1 MSKLKGRA
9 IYLLVTL
16 SLFCSQLQA
25 QDLSAVTDWVERVTL
40 SSISNGMLAKV
51 NVAVGDP
58 VAKGD
63 LLLELD
69 QRDVRSVL
77 AAAEARA
84 KAARLLDSEAKR
96 ELDRAME
103 LYDRTL
109 LSDHERKL
117 AEIEAAKAQAEFRQ
131 AESQLVQARL
141 QREFSRIRAPF
152 DGIVL
157 RVHVQPGQ
165 AVINRLET
173 TPLVTLA
180 STPMMK
186 AVAQVDE
193 KRMAGINAGDDVQV
207 GVRGKWLAGKISR
220 LGLEPVT
227 PAGGSAQYR
236 IEAAFTP
243 AKEMRLRAGE
253 QAVVRLP
260 DE

>member
-1 MSKLKGRA
+1 MSHFKGRA
-9 IYLLVTL
+9 SCLLIAL
-16 SLFCSQLQA
+16 SLFCGQLMA
-25 QDLSAVTDWVERVTL
+25 QDLSAVTDWEERVIL
-40 SSISNGMLAKV
+40 SSVSSGMLAKV
-51 NVAVGDP
+51 NVTAGEE

-63 LLLELD
+63 ILLELD
-69 QRDVRSVL
+69 QRGVRSSL
-77 AAAEARA
+77 AAAESRS
-84 KAARLLDSEAKR
+84 KAARLLNSEAKR

-117 AEIEAAKAQAEFRQ
+117 AEIEAAKAEAEFRQ

-141 QREFSRIRAPF
+141 QREFSRISAPF

-157 RVHVQPGQ
+157 AVHVQPGQ
-165 AVINRLET
+165 AVINRLEV

-180 STPMMK
+180 STPKMK
-186 AVAQVDE
+186 AVTQVDE
-193 KRMAGINAGDDVQV
+193 KAMVGINPGDDVQI
-207 GVRGKWLAGKISR
+207 GVRGEWLTGEVSR

-227 PAGGSAQYR
+227 QAGGNAQYR
-236 IEAAFTP
+236 IEVVFTP

>member
-1 MSKLKGRA
+1 MSNFKLWPGA
-9 IYLLVTL
+9 LLVAL
-16 SLFCSQLQA
+16 SLFCTQLQA

-40 SSISNGMLAKV
+40 SSVSSGMLARV
-51 NVAVGDP
+51 NVAAGDQ

-69 QRDVRSVL
+69 QRGIRSSV
-77 AAAEARA
+77 AAAESQS
-84 KAARLLDSEAKR
+84 KAAGLLNAEAKR

-117 AEIEAAKAQAEFRQ
+117 AEIEAAKAEAAFRQ

-141 QREFSRIRAPF
+141 QREFSLIRAPF

-157 RVHVQPGQ
+157 AVHVRPGQ
-165 AVINRLET
+165 AVVNRLET
-173 TPLVTLA
+173 APLVTLA
-180 STPMMK
+180 ATPEMK

-193 KRMAGINAGDDVQV
+193 KAMVGLNPGDEVQV
-207 GVRGKWLAGKISR
+207 GVRGKWQAGKISG

-227 PAGGSAQYR
+227 HAGGNSQYR
-236 IEAAFTP
+236 VEVVFTP
-243 AKEMRLRAGE
+243 ASEMRLRAGE

>member
-1 MSKLKGRA
+1 
-9 IYLLVTL
+9 
-16 SLFCSQLQA
+16 
-25 QDLSAVTDWVERVTL
+25 
-40 SSISNGMLAKV
+40 
-51 NVAVGDP
+51 
-58 VAKGD
+58 
-63 LLLELD
+63 
-69 QRDVRSVL
+69 
-77 AAAEARA
+77 
-84 KAARLLDSEAKR
+84 
-96 ELDRAME
+96 ME

-117 AEIEAAKAQAEFRQ
+117 AEIEAAKAEAEFRQ

-157 RVHVQPGQ
+157 AVHVQPGQ

-180 STPMMK
+180 STPKMK
-186 AVAQVDE
+186 AVTQVDE
-193 KRMAGINAGDDVQV
+193 KAMAGINPGDDVQV
-207 GVRGKWLAGKISR
+207 GVRGTWLAGKIGR

-227 PAGGSAQYR
+227 QAGGNGQYR
-236 IEAAFTP
+236 IEVVFTP
-243 AKEMRLRAGE
+243 ASEMRLRAGE

>member
-1 MSKLKGRA
+1 MSYFKGRTGC
-9 IYLLVTL
+9 LLIAL
-16 SLFCSQLQA
+16 SLFCTQLQA

-40 SSISNGMLAKV
+40 SSVSSGMLAKL
-51 NVAVGDP
+51 NVAVGDE

-69 QRDVRSVL
+69 QRGIRSSL
-77 AAAEARA
+77 AAAESRS
-84 KAARLLDSEAKR
+84 KAARLLNSEAKR

-117 AEIEAAKAQAEFRQ
+117 AEIEAAKAEAEFRQ

-141 QREFSRIRAPF
+141 QREFSRVTAPF

-157 RVHVQPGQ
+157 AVHVQPGQ

-180 STPMMK
+180 STPKMK
-186 AVAQVDE
+186 AVTQVDE
-193 KRMAGINAGDDVQV
+193 KAMAGLNLGDDVQV
-207 GVRGKWLAGKISR
+207 GVRGEWQTGEISG

-227 PAGGSAQYR
+227 QAAGNSQYR
-236 IEAAFTP
+236 IEVVFTP
-243 AKEMRLRAGE
+243 SSEMRLRAGE